1 MARQKAVL
9 TYLVGDRKVTV
20 TALDS
25 VGVED
30 CYDVLMKAS
39 LHRIATGENLA
50 EPVPREVKDW
60 IVKQNLFV

>member
-9 TYLVGDRKVTV
+9 TYLVNDRKVTV
-20 TALDS
+20 TAFDS

-30 CYDVLMKAS
+30 CYDVLVKAAV
-39 LHRIATGENLA
+39 HRIATGENLA

-60 IVKQNLFV
+60 IIKSNLFV